1 MIYTVTF
8 NPALDYILELDKL
21 EIGKIQKSKAELIL
35 PGGKGIN
42 VSTVLTNLEIGNI
55 ALGYKAGFVGAE
67 IERLLSNMN
76 VKTDFIDL
84 EEGNSRINVKISAEE
99 ETAINTNGP
108 KISESKILELL
119 EKLKV
124 LNKDDYLV
132 LSGSIPSS
140 IKDDIYERICS
151 IVKKQ
156 NVKIVVDATKNLL
169 VQALKYKPFLI
180 KPNNEELGE
189 IFGVDIHTKEDA
201 YVYGKKLKEMGAQNV
216 LVSMGKVGA
225 VLIDEAGK
233 EHFLKSPEG
242 KRVNTVG
249 SGDSMVAGFIA
260 GFLKYNNYDDALKM
274 GVSAGSAS
282 ALSKYLATKEEV
294 YNLFNNIQQRRKKD
308 ENYRF
313 IKQRWNRA

>member
-21 EIGKIQKSKAELIL
+21 EIGKIQKSKTELIL

-42 VSTVLTNLEIGNI
+42 VSTVLTNLEIDNI

-67 IERLLSNMN
+67 LERLLRNVN

-84 EEGNSRINVKISAEE
+84 EEGNSRINVKISGEE

-108 KISESKILELL
+108 QISENKILELL
-119 EKLKV
+119 EKLKT
-124 LNKDDYLV
+124 LNENDYLV

-140 IKDDIYERICS
+140 IKDDIYEKICS

-169 VQALKYKPFLI
+169 VQALKYNPFLI

-189 IFGVDIHTKEDA
+189 IFGVEIHTKEDA

-216 LVSMGKVGA
+216 LVSMGKIGA
-225 VLIDEAGK
+225 ALIDEAGQ
-233 EHFLKSPEG
+233 EYFIKSPEG

-260 GFLKYNNYDDALKM
+260 GFLKYNNYNDALRM

-294 YNLFNNIQQRRKKD
+294 YNLFNNI
-308 ENYRF
+308 
-313 IKQRWNRA
+313 

>member
-21 EIGKIQKSKAELIL
+21 EIGKIQKSKTELIL

-42 VSTVLTNLEIGNI
+42 VSTVLTNLEVDNI

-67 IERLLSNMN
+67 LERLLRNMN

-84 EEGNSRINVKISAEE
+84 EEGNSRINVKVSAEE

-119 EKLKV
+119 EKLKN
-124 LNKDDYLV
+124 LTENDFLV

-140 IKDDIYERICS
+140 IKDDIYEKICR

-169 VQALKYKPFLI
+169 VQALKYNPFLI

-189 IFGVDIHTKEDA
+189 IFGVEIHTKEDA
-201 YVYGKKLKEMGAQNV
+201 YVYGKKLKEMGAKNV
-216 LVSMGKVGA
+216 LVSMGKIGA
-225 VLIDEAGK
+225 ALIDEAGQ
-233 EHFLKSPEG
+233 EYFIKSPEG

-260 GFLKYNNYDDALKM
+260 GFLKYNNYNDALRM

-294 YNLFNNIQQRRKKD
+294 YNLFNNI
-308 ENYRF
+308 
-313 IKQRWNRA
+313 

>member
-21 EIGKIQKSKAELIL
+21 EIGKIQKSKTELIL

-42 VSTVLTNLEIGNI
+42 VSTVLTNLEIDNI

-67 IERLLSNMN
+67 LERLLRNMK

-84 EEGNSRINVKISAEE
+84 EEGNSRINVKISGEE

-108 KISESKILELL
+108 QISENKILELL
-119 EKLKV
+119 EKLKT
-124 LNKDDYLV
+124 LNENDYLV

-140 IKDDIYERICS
+140 IKDDIYEKICR

-169 VQALKYKPFLI
+169 VQALKYNPFLI

-189 IFGVDIHTKEDA
+189 IFGVEIHTKEDA

-216 LVSMGKVGA
+216 LVSMGKIGA
-225 VLIDEAGK
+225 ALIDEAGQ
-233 EHFLKSPEG
+233 EYFIKSPEG

-260 GFLKYNNYDDALKM
+260 GFLKYKNYNDALKM

-294 YNLFNNIQQRRKKD
+294 YNLFNNI
-308 ENYRF
+308 
-313 IKQRWNRA
+313 

>member
-21 EIGKIQKSKAELIL
+21 EIGKIQKSKTELIL

-42 VSTVLTNLEIGNI
+42 VSTVLTNLEVENI

-67 IERLLSNMN
+67 IERLLRNMN

-84 EEGNSRINVKISAEE
+84 GEGNSRINVKISGEE

-108 KISESKILELL
+108 KISENKILELL
-119 EKLKV
+119 EKLKT
-124 LNKDDYLV
+124 LNENDYLV
-132 LSGSIPSS
+132 LSGSIPNS
-140 IKDDIYERICS
+140 IKDDIYEKICS
-151 IVKKQ
+151 IVKKR

-169 VQALKYKPFLI
+169 VQALKYNPFLI

-189 IFGVDIHTKEDA
+189 IFGVEIHTKEDA
-201 YVYGKKLKEMGAQNV
+201 YVYGKKLKEMGAKNV
-216 LVSMGKVGA
+216 LVSMGKTGA
-225 VLIDEAGK
+225 ALIDEAGQ
-233 EHFLKSPEG
+233 EYFLKSPEG

-260 GFLKYNNYDDALKM
+260 GFLKYNNYNDALKM

-294 YNLFNNIQQRRKKD
+294 YNLFNNI
-308 ENYRF
+308 
-313 IKQRWNRA
+313 

>member
-21 EIGKIQKSKAELIL
+21 EIGKIQKSKTELIL

-42 VSTVLTNLEIGNI
+42 VSTVLTNLEVDNI

-67 IERLLSNMN
+67 LERLLKNMN

-84 EEGNSRINVKISAEE
+84 EEGNSRINVKISGEE

-108 KISESKILELL
+108 KISENKILELL
-119 EKLKV
+119 EKLKT
-124 LNKDDYLV
+124 LNENDYLV

-140 IKDDIYERICS
+140 IKDDIYEKICS

-169 VQALKYKPFLI
+169 VQALKYNPFLI

-189 IFGVDIHTKEDA
+189 IFDVEIHTKEDA
-201 YVYGKKLKEMGAQNV
+201 YVYGKKLKEIGAQNV
-216 LVSMGKVGA
+216 LVSMGKTGA
-225 VLIDEAGK
+225 ALIDEAGQ
-233 EHFLKSPEG
+233 EYFLKSPEG

-260 GFLKYNNYDDALKM
+260 GFLKYNNYNDALRM

-294 YNLFNNIQQRRKKD
+294 YNLFNNI
-308 ENYRF
+308 
-313 IKQRWNRA
+313 

>member
-21 EIGKIQKSKAELIL
+21 EIGKIQKSKTELIL

-42 VSTVLTNLEIGNI
+42 VSTVLTNLEIDNI

-67 IERLLSNMN
+67 LERLLRNMN

-84 EEGNSRINVKISAEE
+84 EEGNSRINVKISGEE

-108 KISESKILELL
+108 QISENKILELL
-119 EKLKV
+119 EKLKT
-124 LNKDDYLV
+124 LNENDYLV

-140 IKDDIYERICS
+140 IKDDIYEKICS

-169 VQALKYKPFLI
+169 VQALKYNPFLI

-189 IFGVDIHTKEDA
+189 IFGVEIHTKEDA
-201 YVYGKKLKEMGAQNV
+201 YVYGKKLKEMGAKNV
-216 LVSMGKVGA
+216 LVSMGKIGA
-225 VLIDEAGK
+225 ALIDEAGQ
-233 EHFLKSPEG
+233 EYFIKSPEG

-260 GFLKYNNYDDALKM
+260 GFLKYNNYNDALRM

-294 YNLFNNIQQRRKKD
+294 YNLFNNI
-308 ENYRF
+308 
-313 IKQRWNRA
+313 

>member
-21 EIGKIQKSKAELIL
+21 EIGKIQKSKTELIL

-42 VSTVLTNLEIGNI
+42 VSTVLTNLEVDNI

-67 IERLLSNMN
+67 IERLLKNMN

-84 EEGNSRINVKISAEE
+84 EEGNSRINVKISGEE

-108 KISESKILELL
+108 KISENKILELL
-119 EKLKV
+119 EKLKT
-124 LNKDDYLV
+124 LNENDYLV

-140 IKDDIYERICS
+140 IKDDIYEKICS

-169 VQALKYKPFLI
+169 VQALKYNPFLI

-189 IFGVDIHTKEDA
+189 IFGVEIHTKEDA
-201 YVYGKKLKEMGAQNV
+201 YIYGKKLKEMGAQNV
-216 LVSMGKVGA
+216 LVSMGKTGA
-225 VLIDEAGK
+225 ALIDEADQ
-233 EHFLKSPEG
+233 EYFLKSPEG

-260 GFLKYNNYDDALKM
+260 GFLKYNNYNDALRM

-294 YNLFNNIQQRRKKD
+294 YNLFNNI
-308 ENYRF
+308 
-313 IKQRWNRA
+313 

>member
-8 NPALDYILELDKL
+8 NPALDYILEIDKL
-21 EIGKIQKSKAELIL
+21 EIGKIQKSKTELIL

-42 VSTVLTNLEIGNI
+42 VSTVLTNLEVENI

-67 IERLLSNMN
+67 IERLLKNMN

-84 EEGNSRINVKISAEE
+84 GEGNSRINVKISGEE

-108 KISESKILELL
+108 KISEDKILELL
-119 EKLKV
+119 EKLKT
-124 LNKDDYLV
+124 LNENDYLV

-140 IKDDIYERICS
+140 IKDDIYEKICR

-169 VQALKYKPFLI
+169 VQALKYNPFLI

-189 IFGVDIHTKEDA
+189 IFGVEIHTKEDA

-216 LVSMGKVGA
+216 LVSMGKTGA
-225 VLIDEAGK
+225 ALIDEAGQVY
-233 EHFLKSPEG
+233 FLKSPEG

-260 GFLKYNNYDDALKM
+260 GFLKYNNYNEALKM

-294 YNLFNNIQQRRKKD
+294 YNLFNNI
-308 ENYRF
+308 
-313 IKQRWNRA
+313 

>member
-21 EIGKIQKSKAELIL
+21 EIGKIQKSKTELIL

-42 VSTVLTNLEIGNI
+42 VSTVLTNLEIDNI

-67 IERLLSNMN
+67 LERLLRNMK

-84 EEGNSRINVKISAEE
+84 EEGNSRINVKISGEE

-108 KISESKILELL
+108 QISENKILELL
-119 EKLKV
+119 EKLKT
-124 LNKDDYLV
+124 LNENDYLI

-140 IKDDIYERICS
+140 IKDDIYEKICS

-169 VQALKYKPFLI
+169 VQALKYNPFLI

-189 IFGVDIHTKEDA
+189 IFGVEIHTKEDA
-201 YVYGKKLKEMGAQNV
+201 YLYGKKLKEMGAQNV
-216 LVSMGKVGA
+216 LVSMGKTGA
-225 VLIDEAGK
+225 ALIDEAGQ
-233 EHFLKSPEG
+233 EYFLKSPEG

-260 GFLKYNNYDDALKM
+260 GFLKYNNYNDALRM

-294 YNLFNNIQQRRKKD
+294 YNLFNNI
-308 ENYRF
+308 
-313 IKQRWNRA
+313 

>member
-21 EIGKIQKSKAELIL
+21 EIGKIQKSKTELIL

-42 VSTVLTNLEIGNI
+42 VSTVLTNLEVDNI

-67 IERLLSNMN
+67 LERLLRNMN

-84 EEGNSRINVKISAEE
+84 EEGNSRINVKVSAEE

-119 EKLKV
+119 EKLKN
-124 LNKDDYLV
+124 LTENDFLV

-140 IKDDIYERICS
+140 IKDDIYEKICG
-151 IVKKQ
+151 IVREQ
-156 NVKIVVDATKNLL
+156 NVRIVVDATKNLL
-169 VQALKYKPFLI
+169 VQALKYNPFLI

-189 IFGVDIHTKEDA
+189 IFGVEIHTKEDA

-216 LVSMGKVGA
+216 LVSMGKIGA
-225 VLIDEAGK
+225 ALIDEAGQ
-233 EHFLKSPEG
+233 EYFIKSPEG

-260 GFLKYNNYDDALKM
+260 GFLKYNNYNDALRM

-294 YNLFNNIQQRRKKD
+294 YNLFNNI
-308 ENYRF
+308 
-313 IKQRWNRA
+313 

>member
-21 EIGKIQKSKAELIL
+21 EIGKIQKSKTELIL

-42 VSTVLTNLEIGNI
+42 VSTVLTNLEIDNI

-67 IERLLSNMN
+67 LERLLRNMN

-84 EEGNSRINVKISAEE
+84 EEGNSRINVKISGEE

-108 KISESKILELL
+108 QISENKILELL
-119 EKLKV
+119 EKLKT
-124 LNKDDYLV
+124 LNENDYLV

-140 IKDDIYERICS
+140 IKDDIYEKICR

-169 VQALKYKPFLI
+169 VQALKYNPFLI

-189 IFGVDIHTKEDA
+189 IFGVEIHTKEDA
-201 YVYGKKLKEMGAQNV
+201 YVYGKKLKEMGAKNV
-216 LVSMGKVGA
+216 LVSMGKIGA
-225 VLIDEAGK
+225 ALIDEAGQ
-233 EHFLKSPEG
+233 EYFIKSPEG

-260 GFLKYNNYDDALKM
+260 GFLKYNNYNDALRM

-294 YNLFNNIQQRRKKD
+294 YNLFNNI
-308 ENYRF
+308 
-313 IKQRWNRA
+313 

>member
-21 EIGKIQKSKAELIL
+21 EIGKIQKSKTELIL

-42 VSTVLTNLEIGNI
+42 VSTVLTNLEIDNI

-67 IERLLSNMN
+67 LERLLRNMK

-84 EEGNSRINVKISAEE
+84 EEGNSRINVKISGEE

-108 KISESKILELL
+108 QISENKILELL
-119 EKLKV
+119 EKLKT
-124 LNKDDYLV
+124 LNENDYLV

-140 IKDDIYERICS
+140 IKDDIYEKICS

-169 VQALKYKPFLI
+169 VQALKYNPFLI

-189 IFGVDIHTKEDA
+189 IFGVEIHTKEDA

-216 LVSMGKVGA
+216 LVSMGKTGA

-233 EHFLKSPEG
+233 EYFLKSPEG

-260 GFLKYNNYDDALKM
+260 GFLKYNNYNDALRM

-294 YNLFNNIQQRRKKD
+294 YNLFNNI
-308 ENYRF
+308 
-313 IKQRWNRA
+313 

>member
-21 EIGKIQKSKAELIL
+21 EIGKIQKSKTELIL

-42 VSTVLTNLEIGNI
+42 VSTVLTNLEIDNI

-67 IERLLSNMN
+67 LERLLRNMK

-84 EEGNSRINVKISAEE
+84 EEGNSRINVKISGEE

-108 KISESKILELL
+108 QISENKILELL
-119 EKLKV
+119 EKLKT
-124 LNKDDYLV
+124 LNENDYLV

-140 IKDDIYERICS
+140 IKDDIYEKICS

-169 VQALKYKPFLI
+169 VQALKYNPFLI

-189 IFGVDIHTKEDA
+189 IFGVEIQTKEDA

-216 LVSMGKVGA
+216 LVSMGKIGA
-225 VLIDEAGK
+225 ALIDEAGQ
-233 EHFLKSPEG
+233 EYFIKSPEG

-260 GFLKYNNYDDALKM
+260 GFLKYNNYNDALRM

-294 YNLFNNIQQRRKKD
+294 YNLFNNI
-308 ENYRF
+308 
-313 IKQRWNRA
+313 

>member
-21 EIGKIQKSKAELIL
+21 EIGKIQKSKTELIL

-42 VSTVLTNLEIGNI
+42 VSTVLTNLEIDNI

-67 IERLLSNMN
+67 LERLLRNMK

-84 EEGNSRINVKISAEE
+84 EEGNSRINVKISGEE

-108 KISESKILELL
+108 QISENKILELL
-119 EKLKV
+119 EKLKT
-124 LNKDDYLV
+124 LNENDYLV

-140 IKDDIYERICS
+140 IKDDIYEKICS

-169 VQALKYKPFLI
+169 VQALKYNPFLI

-189 IFGVDIHTKEDA
+189 IFGVEIHTKEDA
-201 YVYGKKLKEMGAQNV
+201 YLYGKKLKEMGAQNV
-216 LVSMGKVGA
+216 LVSMGKTGA
-225 VLIDEAGK
+225 ALIDEAGQ
-233 EHFLKSPEG
+233 EYFLKSPEG

-260 GFLKYNNYDDALKM
+260 GFLKYNNYNDALRM

-294 YNLFNNIQQRRKKD
+294 YNLFNNI
-308 ENYRF
+308 
-313 IKQRWNRA
+313 

>member
-21 EIGKIQKSKAELIL
+21 EIGKIQKSKTELIL

-42 VSTVLTNLEIGNI
+42 VSTVLTNLEVENI

-67 IERLLSNMN
+67 IERLLKNMN

-84 EEGNSRINVKISAEE
+84 GEGNSRINVKISGEE

-108 KISESKILELL
+108 NISENKILELL
-119 EKLKV
+119 EKLKT
-124 LNKDDYLV
+124 LNENDYLV

-140 IKDDIYERICS
+140 IKDDIYEKICS

-169 VQALKYKPFLI
+169 VQALKYNPFLI

-189 IFGVDIHTKEDA
+189 IFGVEIHTKEDA
-201 YVYGKKLKEMGAQNV
+201 YIYGKKLKEMGAKNV
-216 LVSMGKVGA
+216 LVSMGKTGA
-225 VLIDEAGK
+225 ALIDEAGQ
-233 EHFLKSPEG
+233 EYFLKSPEG

-260 GFLKYNNYDDALKM
+260 GFLKYNNYNDALKM

-294 YNLFNNIQQRRKKD
+294 YNLFNNI
-308 ENYRF
+308 
-313 IKQRWNRA
+313 

>member
-21 EIGKIQKSKAELIL
+21 EIGKIQKSKTELIL

-42 VSTVLTNLEIGNI
+42 VSTVLTNLEIDNI

-67 IERLLSNMN
+67 IERLLRNMN

-84 EEGNSRINVKISAEE
+84 EEGNSRINVKISGEE

-119 EKLKV
+119 EKLKN
-124 LNKDDYLV
+124 LTENDFLV

-140 IKDDIYERICS
+140 IKDDIYEKICG
-151 IVKKQ
+151 IVREQ
-156 NVKIVVDATKNLL
+156 NVRIVVDATKNLL
-169 VQALKYKPFLI
+169 VQALKYNPFLI

-189 IFGVDIHTKEDA
+189 IFGVEIHTKEDA

-216 LVSMGKVGA
+216 LVSMGKIGA
-225 VLIDEAGK
+225 VLIDEVGK

-260 GFLKYNNYDDALKM
+260 GFLKYKNYNDALKM

-294 YNLFNNIQQRRKKD
+294 YNLFNNI
-308 ENYRF
+308 
-313 IKQRWNRA
+313 

>member
-21 EIGKIQKSKAELIL
+21 EIGKIQKSKTELIL

-42 VSTVLTNLEIGNI
+42 VSTVLTNLEIDNI

-67 IERLLSNMN
+67 LERLLRNMK

-84 EEGNSRINVKISAEE
+84 EEGNSRINVKISGEE

-108 KISESKILELL
+108 QISENKILELL
-119 EKLKV
+119 EKLKT
-124 LNKDDYLV
+124 LNENDYLV

-140 IKDDIYERICS
+140 IKDDIYEKIC

-169 VQALKYKPFLI
+169 VQALKYNPFLI

-189 IFGVDIHTKEDA
+189 IFGVEIHTKEDA

-216 LVSMGKVGA
+216 LVSMGKIGA
-225 VLIDEAGK
+225 ALIDEAGQ
-233 EHFLKSPEG
+233 EYFIKSPEG

-260 GFLKYNNYDDALKM
+260 GFLKYNNYNDALRM

-294 YNLFNNIQQRRKKD
+294 YNLFNNI
-308 ENYRF
+308 
-313 IKQRWNRA
+313 

>member
-21 EIGKIQKSKAELIL
+21 EIGKIQKSKTELIL

-42 VSTVLTNLEIGNI
+42 VSTVLTNLDVDNI

-67 IERLLSNMN
+67 IERLLGNMN

-84 EEGNSRINVKISAEE
+84 GEGNSRINVKISGEE

-108 KISESKILELL
+108 KISENKILELL
-119 EKLKV
+119 EKLKT
-124 LNKDDYLV
+124 LNENDYLV

-140 IKDDIYERICS
+140 IKDDIYEKICS

-169 VQALKYKPFLI
+169 VQALKYNPFLI

-189 IFGVDIHTKEDA
+189 IFGVEIHTKEDA

-216 LVSMGKVGA
+216 LVSMGKIGA
-225 VLIDEAGK
+225 ALIDEAGQ
-233 EHFLKSPEG
+233 EYFIKSPEG

-260 GFLKYNNYDDALKM
+260 GFLKYNNYNDALKM

-294 YNLFNNIQQRRKKD
+294 YNLFNNI
-308 ENYRF
+308 
-313 IKQRWNRA
+313 

>member
-21 EIGKIQKSKAELIL
+21 EIGKIQKSKTELIL

-42 VSTVLTNLEIGNI
+42 VSTVLTNLEIDNI

-67 IERLLSNMN
+67 LERLLRNMN

-84 EEGNSRINVKISAEE
+84 EEGNSRINVKISGEE

-108 KISESKILELL
+108 QISENKILELL
-119 EKLKV
+119 EKLKT
-124 LNKDDYLV
+124 LNENDYLV

-140 IKDDIYERICS
+140 IKDDIYEKICR

-169 VQALKYKPFLI
+169 VQALKYNPFLI

-189 IFGVDIHTKEDA
+189 IFGVEIHTKEDA
-201 YVYGKKLKEMGAQNV
+201 YVYGKKLKEMGAKNV
-216 LVSMGKVGA
+216 LVSMGKTGA
-225 VLIDEAGK
+225 ALIDEAGQ
-233 EHFLKSPEG
+233 EYFLKSPEG

-260 GFLKYNNYDDALKM
+260 GFLKYNNYNDALKM

-294 YNLFNNIQQRRKKD
+294 YNLFNNI
-308 ENYRF
+308 
-313 IKQRWNRA
+313 

>member
-21 EIGKIQKSKAELIL
+21 EIGKIQKSKTELIL

-42 VSTVLTNLEIGNI
+42 VSTVLTNLEIDNI

-67 IERLLSNMN
+67 LERLLRNMN

-84 EEGNSRINVKISAEE
+84 EEGNSRINVKISGEE

-108 KISESKILELL
+108 KISENKILELL
-119 EKLKV
+119 EKLKT
-124 LNKDDYLV
+124 LNANDYLV

-140 IKDDIYERICS
+140 IKDDIYEKICS

-156 NVKIVVDATKNLL
+156 NVKIIVDATKNLL
-169 VQALKYKPFLI
+169 VQALKYNPFLI

-189 IFGVDIHTKEDA
+189 IFGVEIHTKEDA
-201 YVYGKKLKEMGAQNV
+201 YVYGKKLKEMGAKNV
-216 LVSMGKVGA
+216 LVSMGKIGA
-225 VLIDEAGK
+225 ALIDEAGQ
-233 EHFLKSPEG
+233 EYFIKSPEG

-260 GFLKYNNYDDALKM
+260 GFLKYNNYNDALRM

-294 YNLFNNIQQRRKKD
+294 YNLFNNI
-308 ENYRF
+308 
-313 IKQRWNRA
+313 

>member
-21 EIGKIQKSKAELIL
+21 EIGKIQKSKTELIL

-42 VSTVLTNLEIGNI
+42 VSTVLTNLEIDNI

-67 IERLLSNMN
+67 LERLLRNMK

-84 EEGNSRINVKISAEE
+84 EEGNSRINVKISGEE

-119 EKLKV
+119 EKLKN
-124 LNKDDYLV
+124 LTENDFLV

-140 IKDDIYERICS
+140 IKDDIYEKICG
-151 IVKKQ
+151 IVREQ
-156 NVKIVVDATKNLL
+156 NVRIVVDATKNLL
-169 VQALKYKPFLI
+169 VQALKYNPFLI

-189 IFGVDIHTKEDA
+189 IFGVEIHTKEDA

-216 LVSMGKVGA
+216 LVSMGKIGA
-225 VLIDEAGK
+225 VLIDEVGK

-260 GFLKYNNYDDALKM
+260 GFLKYNNYEDALKM

-294 YNLFNNIQQRRKKD
+294 YNLFNNI
-308 ENYRF
+308 
-313 IKQRWNRA
+313 

>member
-21 EIGKIQKSKAELIL
+21 EIGKIQKSKTELIL

-42 VSTVLTNLEIGNI
+42 VSTVLTNLEIDNI

-67 IERLLSNMN
+67 LERLLRNMK

-84 EEGNSRINVKISAEE
+84 EEGNSRINVKISGEE

-108 KISESKILELL
+108 QISENKILELL
-119 EKLKV
+119 EKLKT
-124 LNKDDYLV
+124 LNENDYLV
-132 LSGSIPSS
+132 LSVSIPSS
-140 IKDDIYERICS
+140 IKDDIYEKICS

-169 VQALKYKPFLI
+169 VQALKYNPFLI

-189 IFGVDIHTKEDA
+189 IFGVEIHTKEDA
-201 YVYGKKLKEMGAQNV
+201 YLYGKKLKEMGAQNV
-216 LVSMGKVGA
+216 LVSMGKTGA
-225 VLIDEAGK
+225 ALIDEAGQ
-233 EHFLKSPEG
+233 EYFLKSPEG

-260 GFLKYNNYDDALKM
+260 GFLKYNNYNDALRM

-294 YNLFNNIQQRRKKD
+294 YNLFNNI
-308 ENYRF
+308 
-313 IKQRWNRA
+313 

>member
-21 EIGKIQKSKAELIL
+21 EIGKIQKSKTELIL

-42 VSTVLTNLEIGNI
+42 VSTVLTNLEIDNI

-67 IERLLSNMN
+67 LERLLRNMK

-84 EEGNSRINVKISAEE
+84 EEGNSRINVKISGEE

-108 KISESKILELL
+108 QISENKILELL
-119 EKLKV
+119 EKLKT
-124 LNKDDYLV
+124 LNANDYLV

-140 IKDDIYERICS
+140 IKDDIYEKICS

-156 NVKIVVDATKNLL
+156 NVKIIVDATKNLL
-169 VQALKYKPFLI
+169 VQALKYNPFLI

-189 IFGVDIHTKEDA
+189 IFGVEIHTKEDA

-216 LVSMGKVGA
+216 LVSMGKIGA
-225 VLIDEAGK
+225 ALIDEAGQ
-233 EHFLKSPEG
+233 EYFIKSPEG

-260 GFLKYNNYDDALKM
+260 GFLKYNNYNDALRM

-294 YNLFNNIQQRRKKD
+294 YNLFNNI
-308 ENYRF
+308 
-313 IKQRWNRA
+313 

>member
-21 EIGKIQKSKAELIL
+21 EIGKIQKSKTELIL

-42 VSTVLTNLEIGNI
+42 VSTVLTNLEVDNI

-67 IERLLSNMN
+67 IERLLRNMN

-84 EEGNSRINVKISAEE
+84 EEGNSRINIKVSAEE

-119 EKLKV
+119 EKLKN
-124 LNKDDYLV
+124 LTENDFLV

-140 IKDDIYERICS
+140 IKDDIYEKICG
-151 IVKKQ
+151 IVREQ
-156 NVKIVVDATKNLL
+156 NVRIVVDATKNLL
-169 VQALKYKPFLI
+169 VQALKYNPFLI

-189 IFGVDIHTKEDA
+189 IFGVEIHTKEDA

-216 LVSMGKVGA
+216 LVSMGKIGA
-225 VLIDEAGK
+225 VLIDEVGK
-233 EHFLKSPEG
+233 EYFLKSPEG

-260 GFLKYNNYDDALKM
+260 GFLKYKNYNDALKM

-294 YNLFNNIQQRRKKD
+294 YNLFNNI
-308 ENYRF
+308 
-313 IKQRWNRA
+313 

>member
-21 EIGKIQKSKAELIL
+21 EIGKIQKSKTELIL

-42 VSTVLTNLEIGNI
+42 VSTVLTNLEIDNI

-67 IERLLSNMN
+67 LERLLRNMN

-84 EEGNSRINVKISAEE
+84 EEGNSRINVKISGEE

-108 KISESKILELL
+108 QISENKILELL
-119 EKLKV
+119 EKLKT
-124 LNKDDYLV
+124 LNENDYLV

-140 IKDDIYERICS
+140 IKDDIYEKICR

-169 VQALKYKPFLI
+169 VQALKYNPFLI

-189 IFGVDIHTKEDA
+189 IFGVEIHTKEDA

-216 LVSMGKVGA
+216 LVSMGKIGA
-225 VLIDEAGK
+225 ALIDEAGQ
-233 EHFLKSPEG
+233 EYFIKSPEG

-260 GFLKYNNYDDALKM
+260 GFLKYNNYNDALRM
-274 GVSAGSAS
+274 GVSSGSAS

-294 YNLFNNIQQRRKKD
+294 YNLFNNI
-308 ENYRF
+308 
-313 IKQRWNRA
+313 

>member
-21 EIGKIQKSKAELIL
+21 EIGKIQKSKTELIL

-42 VSTVLTNLEIGNI
+42 VSTVLTNLEIDNI

-67 IERLLSNMN
+67 LERLLRNMK

-84 EEGNSRINVKISAEE
+84 EEGNSRINVKISGEE
-99 ETAINTNGP
+99 ETEINTNGP
-108 KISESKILELL
+108 QISENKILELL
-119 EKLKV
+119 EKLKT
-124 LNKDDYLV
+124 LNENDYLV

-140 IKDDIYERICS
+140 IKDDIYEKICS

-169 VQALKYKPFLI
+169 VQALKYNPFLI

-189 IFGVDIHTKEDA
+189 IFGVEIHTKEDA

-216 LVSMGKVGA
+216 LVSMGKIGA
-225 VLIDEAGK
+225 ALIDEAGQ
-233 EHFLKSPEG
+233 EYFIKSPEG

-260 GFLKYNNYDDALKM
+260 GFLKYNNYNDALRM

-294 YNLFNNIQQRRKKD
+294 YNLFNNI
-308 ENYRF
+308 
-313 IKQRWNRA
+313 

>member
-21 EIGKIQKSKAELIL
+21 EIGKIQKSKTELIL

-42 VSTVLTNLEIGNI
+42 VSTVLTNLEIDNI

-67 IERLLSNMN
+67 LERLLRNMN

-84 EEGNSRINVKISAEE
+84 EEGNSRINVKISGEE

-108 KISESKILELL
+108 KISENKILELL
-119 EKLKV
+119 EKLKT
-124 LNKDDYLV
+124 LNANDYLV

-140 IKDDIYERICS
+140 IKDDIYEKICS

-169 VQALKYKPFLI
+169 VQALKYNPFLI

-189 IFGVDIHTKEDA
+189 IFGVEIHTKEDA

-216 LVSMGKVGA
+216 LVSMGKIGA
-225 VLIDEAGK
+225 ALIDEAGQ
-233 EHFLKSPEG
+233 EYFIKSPEG

-260 GFLKYNNYDDALKM
+260 GFLKYNNYNDALRM

-294 YNLFNNIQQRRKKD
+294 YNLFNNI
-308 ENYRF
+308 
-313 IKQRWNRA
+313 

>member
-21 EIGKIQKSKAELIL
+21 EIGKIQKSKTELIL

-42 VSTVLTNLEIGNI
+42 VSTVLTNLEIDNI

-67 IERLLSNMN
+67 LERLLRNMK

-84 EEGNSRINVKISAEE
+84 EEGNSRINVKISGEE

-108 KISESKILELL
+108 QISENKILELL
-119 EKLKV
+119 EKLKT
-124 LNKDDYLV
+124 LNENDYLV

-140 IKDDIYERICS
+140 IKDDIYEKICS

-169 VQALKYKPFLI
+169 VQALKYNPFLI

-189 IFGVDIHTKEDA
+189 IFGVEIHTKEDA

-216 LVSMGKVGA
+216 LVSMGKIGA
-225 VLIDEAGK
+225 ALIDEAGQ
-233 EHFLKSPEG
+233 EYFIKSPEG

-260 GFLKYNNYDDALKM
+260 GFLKYNNYEDALKM

-294 YNLFNNIQQRRKKD
+294 YNLFNNI
-308 ENYRF
+308 
-313 IKQRWNRA
+313 

>member
-8 NPALDYILELDKL
+8 NPALDYILELDNL

-189 IFGVDIHTKEDA
+189 IFGIDIHTKEDA

-233 EHFLKSPEG
+233 EHFLKSPDG

-260 GFLKYNNYDDALKM
+260 GFLKYNNYDEALKM

-294 YNLFNNIQQRRKKD
+294 YNLFNNI
-308 ENYRF
+308 
-313 IKQRWNRA
+313 

>member
-21 EIGKIQKSKAELIL
+21 EIGKIQKSKTELIL

-42 VSTVLTNLEIGNI
+42 VSTVLTNLEVDNI

-67 IERLLSNMN
+67 LERLLRNMN

-84 EEGNSRINVKISAEE
+84 EEGNSRINVKISGEE

-108 KISESKILELL
+108 QISENKILELL
-119 EKLKV
+119 EKLKT
-124 LNKDDYLV
+124 LNENDYLV

-140 IKDDIYERICS
+140 IKDDIYEKICR

-169 VQALKYKPFLI
+169 VQALKYNPFLI

-189 IFGVDIHTKEDA
+189 IFGVEIHTKEDA

-216 LVSMGKVGA
+216 LVSMGKIGA
-225 VLIDEAGK
+225 ALIDEAGQ
-233 EHFLKSPEG
+233 EYFIKSPEG

-260 GFLKYNNYDDALKM
+260 GFLKYNNYNDALRM

-294 YNLFNNIQQRRKKD
+294 YNLFNNI
-308 ENYRF
+308 
-313 IKQRWNRA
+313 